1 MDNRPIGVFDSGIGG
16 LSAVKELMK
25 ILPNEK
31 IIYFGD
37 TGRVPYGT
45 RSPETITAYAR
56 EDMDFLM
63 KFDPKAVM
71 VACGTVSSVALDVL
85 KTDYPVKTIGVVKS
99 AAKKAASVTKNGKI
113 GVIST
118 GATHRSGAFK
128 KAIAEFSGA
137 NVYSAAAPLFIPLVE
152 NGYIDKDNE
161 VTRLVAGD
169 YITPLLN
176 EGIDTL
182 ILGCTHFPVIKEL
195 IATVAPSVTLID
207 SGKEAAI
214 HLKEYLTESNLLAG
228 EKNGENRY
236 FVSDTAEGFSS
247 VAKMFLG
254 ESLDGK
260 VEKITF

>member
-25 ILPNEK
+25 ILPNEN

-45 RSPETITAYAR
+45 RSPETISAYAR

-71 VACGTVSSVALDVL
+71 VACGTVSSVALDAL
-85 KTDYPVKTIGVVKS
+85 KTDYPVKTVGVVKS
-99 AAKKAASVTKNGKI
+99 AARAAATATKNGKI

-118 GATHRSGAFK
+118 RATHRSGAFK
-128 KAIAEFSGA
+128 KAISEFSDA
-137 NVYSAAAPLFIPLVE
+137 EVFSAAAPLFIPLVE
-152 NGYIDKDNE
+152 NGYIDKNNE
-161 VTRLVAGD
+161 VTRLVAKD
-169 YITPLLN
+169 YIAPLLEN
-176 EGIDTL
+176 GIDTL

-195 IATVAPSVTLID
+195 IGSVAPGVTLID

-214 HLKEYLTESNLLAG
+214 HLKEYLVENGLTAER
-228 EKNGENRY
+228 EIGENRY

-247 VAKMFLG
+247 VAEMFLG
-254 ESLDGK
+254 KKLDGR

>member
-25 ILPNEK
+25 ILPNEN

-45 RSPETITAYAR
+45 RSPETISAYAR

-71 VACGTVSSVALDVL
+71 VACGTVSSVALDAL
-85 KTDYPVKTIGVVKS
+85 KTGYSVKTVGVVKS
-99 AAKKAASVTKNGKI
+99 AAKAAATATKNGKI

-128 KAIAEFSGA
+128 KAISEIFDAEVF
-137 NVYSAAAPLFIPLVE
+137 SAAAPLFIPLVE
-152 NGYIDKDNE
+152 NGYIDKNNE
-161 VTRLVAGD
+161 VTRLVAKD
-169 YITPLLN
+169 YIYPLL
-176 EGIDTL
+176 EKGIDTL

-195 IATVAPSVTLID
+195 IADIAPSVTLID

-214 HLKEYLTESNLLAG
+214 HLKEYLVENGLTAER
-228 EKNGENRY
+228 EVGENRY

-247 VAKMFLG
+247 VAEMFLG
-254 ESLDGK
+254 KKLDGR